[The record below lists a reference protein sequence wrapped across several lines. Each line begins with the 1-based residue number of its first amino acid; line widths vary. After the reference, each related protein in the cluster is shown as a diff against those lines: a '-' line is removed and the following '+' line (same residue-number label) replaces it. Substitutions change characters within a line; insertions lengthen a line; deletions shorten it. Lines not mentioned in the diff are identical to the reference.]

1 MKKLL
6 LITTVLI
13 TLSFTNTTNA
23 QRFTEESNL
32 GAGLAWTSLNYGVS
46 AKYNF
51 TEKHT
56 GQLIV
61 GSANYGFS
69 FSGANSFSLTGRY
82 AYNFEAGDIDFASY
96 KPYLYGQIGYWTYK
110 YDLGPFGG
118 EFNQN
123 SIAIGAGAGIEW
135 SINNFV
141 DGLAFSFEL
150 GYTNVSFDGVGSI
163 GGFNGGGGIH
173 YYFNL

>member
-1 MKKLL
+1 MKKS
-6 LITTVLI
+6 IIVVSI
-13 TLSFTNTTNA
+13 FFVFTFHGNA
-23 QRFTEESNL
+23 QMSESGSL
-32 GAGLAWTSLNYGVS
+32 GLGLAWTSLNYGVS

-51 TEKHT
+51 TETHT
-56 GQLIV
+56 GQVVV

-82 AYNFEAGDIDFASY
+82 SYNFDEGDIDFATW

-110 YDLGPFGG
+110 YDDPFFGG
-118 EFNQN
+118 AFDSNA
-123 SIAIGAGAGIEW
+123 IAIGAGGGIEW
-135 SINNFV
+135 GFNNFI

-150 GYTNVSFDGVGSI
+150 GYTNISFDGLASI

-173 YYFNL
+173 YYFDL